1 MPALLATAV
10 AILGYYAL
18 DLPPV
23 GVAAPAAAVLYR
35 ASERGRV
42 VPAAVVAGSLLAV
55 SVVARLAE
63 GDDIGVVV
71 GTQLGS
77 EAALLLA
84 VIALGDA
91 VRNRRSLRAALIR
104 QAVAADEERHREAA
118 RQVEAE
124 RLRIAREVHDTL
136 GHTMS
141 VITLQSAVAREALAD
156 SDPAQAESALAAIR
170 SVSGSAM
177 AELRATLG
185 TLRREPGPREP
196 APGFDRLPALVDG
209 VRQGG
214 LAVDLRVEGP
224 VDRLPAVVGSTVY
237 RVVQEALTNVLRHAG
252 ATRVTVTVRA
262 TAARLALEVVD
273 DGRGGPPAGA
283 GGRRGSGPA
292 RHGRAGRPPGRHR
305 RNRHGR
311 NRRTGGTAATPAA
324 PVSAWRS
331 ACRWRGWPREPDPRR
346 PRRRPAPGPDRP
358 ARAARPGAGH
368 RGGGRGGR
376 RPQRPRRGTRAA
388 TRHRADGRPDARRG
402 RAGGDPA
409 DPDRP
414 DAGRRAGA

>member
-1 MPALLATAV
+1 MPDALPTRADALLAAATFGLVAVAVAAERPAAGGAALAVVFGAGLGGLVLCARRWPVPALLATAV
-10 AILGYYAL
+10 AILLYYAL

-84 VIALGDA
+84 VITLGDA

-141 VITLQSAVAREALAD
+141 VITLQSAVAQEALAD
-156 SDPAQAESALAAIR
+156 SDPAQTESALAAIR

-196 APGFDRLPALVDG
+196 VPGFDRLPALVEG
-209 VRQGG
+209 VRQSG
-214 LAVDLRVEGP
+214 LKVDLRVDGP

-237 RVVQEALTNVLRHAG
+237 RVVQEALTNVLRHAA

-262 TAARLALEVVD
+262 TAGRLALEVVD
-273 DGRGGPPAGA
+273 DGRGGPPAG
-283 GGRRGSGPA
+283 
-292 RHGRAGRPPGRHR
+292 
-305 RNRHGR
+305 
-311 NRRTGGTAATPAA
+311 
-324 PVSAWRS
+324 
-331 ACRWRGWPREPDPRR
+331 
-346 PRRRPAPGPDRP
+346 
-358 ARAARPGAGH
+358 
-368 RGGGRGGR
+368 
-376 RPQRPRRGTRAA
+376 
-388 TRHRADGRPDARRG
+388 RADGRGQGLRG
-402 RAGGDPA
+402 MAERVALLGGTVETGTIRTGTIQTGTRGNAGFRVAVSLPLTGVA
-409 DPDRP
+409 
-414 DAGRRAGA
+414 A

>member
-1 MPALLATAV
+1 MPDTSPTRADALLAAATLGLVAVAVAADRPAPGGAALAVVAGAVLGGLVLGARRWPLPALLATAV
-10 AILGYYAL
+10 VILGYYAL

-35 ASERGRV
+35 VSERGRV

-63 GDDIGVVV
+63 GDDIAVVV
-71 GTQLGS
+71 GTELGS

-91 VRNRRSLRAALIR
+91 VRNRRSLRAALVR
-104 QAVAADEERHREAA
+104 QAIAADEERHREAA

-196 APGFDRLPALVDG
+196 VPGFDQLPALVDG
-209 VRQGG
+209 VRRSG

-224 VDRLPAVVGSTVY
+224 VDTLPAVVGSTVY

-262 TAARLALEVVD
+262 TPGRLALEVVD
-273 DGRGGPPAGA
+273 DGRGGPP
-283 GGRRGSGPA
+283 GGPTSGRGQGLRGMA
-292 RHGRAGRPPGRHR
+292 ERVALLGGTVE
-305 RNRHGR
+305 
-311 NRRTGGTAATPAA
+311 TGTVQTGTAAT
-324 PVSAWRS
+324 
-331 ACRWRGWPREPDPRR
+331 G
-346 PRRRPAPGPDRP
+346 GT
-358 ARAARPGAGH
+358 GATG
-368 RGGGRGGR
+368 
-376 RPQRPRRGTRAA
+376 GTRATGA
-388 TRHRADGRPDARRG
+388 TGTSGGFRVSVHLPL
-402 RAGGDPA
+402 AGVA
-409 DPDRP
+409 
-414 DAGRRAGA
+414 A

>member
-1 MPALLATAV
+1 MPDALPTRADALLAAATLGLVAVAVAAERPAAGGAALAVVVGAVLGGLVLCARRWPVPALLATAV
-10 AILGYYAL
+10 AILLYYAL

-63 GDDIGVVV
+63 GDDVGV

-141 VITLQSAVAREALAD
+141 VITLQSAVAQEALAD

-196 APGFDRLPALVDG
+196 VPGFDRLPALVDG

-273 DGRGGPPAGA
+273 DGRGGPPAG
-283 GGRRGSGPA
+283 
-292 RHGRAGRPPGRHR
+292 
-305 RNRHGR
+305 
-311 NRRTGGTAATPAA
+311 
-324 PVSAWRS
+324 
-331 ACRWRGWPREPDPRR
+331 
-346 PRRRPAPGPDRP
+346 
-358 ARAARPGAGH
+358 
-368 RGGGRGGR
+368 
-376 RPQRPRRGTRAA
+376 
-388 TRHRADGRPDARRG
+388 RADGRGQGLRG
-402 RAGGDPA
+402 MAERVALLGGTVETGTVQNGTAASGGTGFRVAVSLPLAGVA
-409 DPDRP
+409 
-414 DAGRRAGA
+414 A